1 MLRKINSTA
10 MKVMDWNEKKD
21 QVNRLVETCAI
32 VQVKNYDHLE

>member
-1 MLRKINSTA
+1 

-32 VQVKNYDHLE
+32 VQDKNYDHLE